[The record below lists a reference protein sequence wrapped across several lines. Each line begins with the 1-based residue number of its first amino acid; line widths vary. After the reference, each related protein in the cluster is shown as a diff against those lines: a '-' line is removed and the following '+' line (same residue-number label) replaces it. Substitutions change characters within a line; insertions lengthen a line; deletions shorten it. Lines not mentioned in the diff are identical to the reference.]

1 MFDQFGEFD
10 SYKEINILAE
20 NLLNEGDLDSLQTM
34 AKENGLSG
42 EVEAYLAGKLPEL
55 CDPLTAALG
64 KLEVECLELKP
75 QEIMKD
81 WVEYIRGQ
89 CLENDRM
96 ALQVRRKGK
105 SLQGC
110 IALLLKWSFRH
121 QQSIK
126 KEILKAAGVNVG
138 KVSLGIPGMGTA
150 KRLIRDYYKEE

>member
-20 NLLNEGDLDSLQTM
+20 NLFNEGDLDSLQTM

-55 CDPLTAALG
+55 CDPLT
-64 KLEVECLELKP
+64 
-75 QEIMKD
+75 
-81 WVEYIRGQ
+81 
-89 CLENDRM
+89 
-96 ALQVRRKGK
+96 
-105 SLQGC
+105 
-110 IALLLKWSFRH
+110 ALLLKWSFRH